1 VLDHWAAS
9 DFRDP
14 SLGADWDLN
23 GPGISDASGEPTSGY
38 DITNGKTLSDS
49 TPAHTVLEYLLNA
62 EQADVVEINF
72 SGTSRLH
79 DGGKFDQ
86 AGTANGDYC
95 TGACCP
101 GRRHHVKPGCESGRH
116 PAEWRG
122 RRRGVCHRHDSQ
134 PLLRMAAFDVIRGS
148 LFLSCAN
155 FNVGSA
161 SFADQQTK
169 LTQVCKLV
177 LGRL

>member
-1 VLDHWAAS
+1 MATTAQVLAAQ
-9 DFRDP
+9 
-14 SLGADWDLN
+14 A
-23 GPGISDASGEPTSGY
+23 A
-38 DITNGKTLSDS
+38 DITSNPDAKVDVTPLSGVGDAAVFV
-49 TPAHTVLEYLLNA
+49 T
-62 EQADVVEINF
+62 
-72 SGTSRLH
+72 GTI
-79 DGGKFDQ
+79 
-86 AGTANGDYC
+86 
-95 TGACCP
+95 P
-101 GRRHHVKPGCESGRH
+101 
-116 PAEWRG
+116 
-122 RRRGVCHRHDSQ
+122 Q